1 MPNSSQ
7 IPLARSNIISQEAA
21 DLVME
26 NIYYGGNQTV
36 WTPHEFIT
44 AIPTSLANN
53 YDADVEQFAN
63 DVGHPVVKETV
74 IQYQKVKD
82 NTTIGEVG

>member
-1 MPNSSQ
+1 
-7 IPLARSNIISQEAA
+7 
-21 DLVME
+21 ME

-44 AIPTSLANN
+44 AVPTSLANN

-63 DVGHPVVKETV
+63 DVVHPVIKETV

-82 NTTIGEVG
+82 NTGMGQ